1 MGDEL
6 GRWAEPGLLVLASL
20 ADSAKHGYAIT
31 SDIAEQAGVTLG
43 PGTLYAALQ
52 RLEERGLIEG
62 LPAEG
67 RRRPYR
73 LTAAGAAELSAQ
85 AVRMQRLATLSLNRL
100 QLRPA

>member
-1 MGDEL
+1 MVEDL

-20 ADSAKHGYAIT
+20 AEGAKHGYAIT
-31 SDIAEQAGVTLG
+31 SDVAEQVGVTPG
-43 PGTLYAALQ
+43 PGPLDAALG

-73 LTAAGAAELSAQ
+73 LTAAGAAELAAQ
-85 AVRMQRLATLSLNRL
+85 ASRMQRLAALSLGR
-100 QLRPA
+100 

>member
-6 GRWAEPGLLVLASL
+6 GRWAEPGLLVLTSL
-20 ADSAKHGYAIT
+20 AEGAKHGYAIT
-31 SDIAEQAGVTLG
+31 MDIAEQSGVTLG

-73 LTAAGAAELSAQ
+73 LTAAGAAELAGQ
-85 AVRMQRLATLSLNRL
+85 AERMRRLATLSLDRL
-100 QLRPA
+100 RLGPA